1 MEQNKT
7 YALALLAAALVLLA
21 LCTAGLEGRPLE
33 EPVEPVANRPPG
45 RAAVDRFGPLFGV
58 EPFTMLLKT
67 NGHRDVFA
75 TTHFNKPPP
84 PAPAPPKPKTRTV
97 ELTFLGTLRSSDGD
111 LTAYLRIDD
120 QVSEVIPGAKVVQDW
135 GVASVNRSTMVV
147 TNSAQTNQIAF
158 QQTLKLTVPIP

>member
-33 EPVEPVANRPPG
+33 APVEAAATRSVA
-45 RAAVDRFGPLFGV
+45 RAAVNRFGPLFSV
-58 EPFTMLLKT
+58 EPFDMLLRT

-84 PAPAPPKPKTRTV
+84 PASSPPKPKTRSV
-97 ELTFLGTLRSSDGD
+97 ELTFMGTLRSSDGE
-111 LTAYLRIDD
+111 LSAFLRVDTE
-120 QVSEVIPGAKVVQDW
+120 VSKVTPGARVAPDW
-135 GVASVNRSTMVV
+135 GVAAVNRSFVVV
-147 TNSAQTNQIAF
+147 TNAAQTNQIDF